1 MSAVDP
7 TAPPAGTD
15 RPSGSTTG
23 SSGVPRLQP
32 LRLKVGRDLIGL
44 GFLLVLAVTVVSV
57 AFFDTAAEVST
68 VVGPVTTLVGTLVGT
83 IFGVQATTQAQA
95 VQGAQQQQSNVTT
108 VAAALVNPGDP
119 EALRQFGE
127 ILRRSQG
134 DSSPDG
140 NPVDGDF

>member
-7 TAPPAGTD
+7 TASPAGAD
-15 RPSGSTTG
+15 KPSERTAG
-23 SSGVPRLQP
+23 SSVVPQLQP

-83 IFGVQATTQAQA
+83 IFGVQATSQAQA
-95 VQGAQQQQSNVTT
+95 VQSAQQQQSNVTT
-108 VAAALVNPGDP
+108 VAAALVNPGDT
-119 EALRQFGE
+119 EALRQFSE
-127 ILRRSQG
+127 IVRGS
-134 DSSPDG
+134 
-140 NPVDGDF
+140 